1 MSNPPFSSIL
11 ELELRRHSLAAKA
24 RIAGTFH
31 GWYDRRP
38 QCSGRSGSQGRN
50 RIHLCRG
57 HIQFFQSGNPESAT
71 PNQYTNWLQ
80 GIGGYFDFNYTDMI
94 GAEAEIRLLRFNQ
107 MNSVH
112 EDTYTIGPK
121 ITYRIKKYEPYG
133 KVLFGVGEINF
144 PYSFAH
150 GGYFAMSFG
159 GGLDYRVTPRLKIR
173 AIDYEY
179 QYWPGFLN
187 HSLQPYGFSVGASY
201 RIFK

>member
-1 MSNPPFSSIL
+1 MPPVLKKLALPVLLLLSTPTL
-11 ELELRRHSLAAKA
+11 LQAQAAPAAKGGTGS
-24 RIAGTFH
+24 IFAGGT
-31 GWYDRRP
+31 Y
-38 QCSGRSGSQGRN
+38 S
-50 RIHLCRG
+50 
-57 HIQFFQSGNPESAT
+57 FFQSGNPEGT
-71 PNQYTNWLQ
+71 PTNLYTNWLQ
-80 GIGGYFDFNYTDMI
+80 GIGGYFDLNYNNMF
-94 GAEAEIRLLRFNQ
+94 GAEGEVRLLRFNQ

-121 ITYRIKKYEPYG
+121 ITYRHKKYEPYG

-150 GGYFAMSFG
+150 GGYFAMAFG

-179 QYWPGFLN
+179 QVWPGFLN

>member
-1 MSNPPFSSIL
+1 L
-11 ELELRRHSLAAKA
+11 LQKLALLLLF
-24 RIAGTFH
+24 IAGTTAALP
-31 GWYDRRP
+31 GQATPAAR
-38 QCSGRSGSQGRN
+38 GGTGSIFAG
-50 RIHLCRG
+50 G
-57 HIQFFQSGNPESAT
+57 TYSFFQSGNPESAT

-80 GIGGYFDFNYTDMI
+80 GIGGYFDLNYTAMF
-94 GAEAEIRLLRFNQ
+94 GAEGEIRLLRFNQ

-112 EDTYTIGPK
+112 EDTFMIGPK
-121 ITYRIKKYEPYG
+121 ITYRVKKYEPYG

-150 GGYFAMSFG
+150 GGYFAMAFG